1 MKKVLAFFAG
11 LWYHKSRS
19 IGQAAKTSPSHGEN
33 KGSIPLSTAAE
44 HFGVLLFFT
53 RIESRSRMR
62 SIRVRRVPRSEIK
75 LAQCVLSR

>member
-1 MKKVLAFFAG
+1 MKKVRIQFEKVLAFFAG

-44 HFGVLLFFT
+44 HFGVLLFFYT
-53 RIESRSRMR
+53 D
-62 SIRVRRVPRSEIK
+62 SEPHPNTEYSCAASVAI
-75 LAQCVLSR
+75 AR